1 MLTGTPATERS
12 HMNSLSQRN
21 RTLGELLTELKSRL
35 GFVAQGPA
43 SKNNNAV
50 LTSFLQEAHDIMYA
64 QLRPVM
70 MRKKTVITLER
81 GSYLY
86 DWHNDIEDEDID
98 PRLVQSVWLINGQ
111 ERFPLVP
118 GISEV
123 QRGDE
128 SRGQPARYETLD
140 GQIELWPIPDRSY
153 GLLVE
158 YIDSRPRFTQP
169 SDRTGISDRLVFL
182 YALSLAKSHY
192 RHPDAQVAV
201 SACTNL
207 LRLEKIRQ
215 HQNRRYFINGRHQP
229 GEGHVRGSGG
239 NYRYVPGD

>member
-1 MLTGTPATERS
+1 
-12 HMNSLSQRN
+12 MNGLSQRN
-21 RTLGELLTELKSRL
+21 RTLGELVTELKSRL

-43 SKNNNAV
+43 SNNNNPI
-50 LTSFLQEAHDIMYA
+50 LTSFLQEAHDVMYA
-64 QLRPVM
+64 QINPVM
-70 MRKKTVITLER
+70 MRKKTVITLEP

-98 PRLVQSVWLINGQ
+98 PKLVQSVWIVDGSARYQ
-111 ERFPLVP
+111 LVQ
-118 GISEV
+118 GISES

-128 SRGQPARYETLD
+128 NRSQPIRYETLD
-140 GQIELWPIPDRSY
+140 GQIEVWPIPNRMY

-158 YIDSRPRFTQP
+158 YVASRPRFTQP
-169 SDRTGISDRLVFL
+169 ADRPGVSDRLVFL

-192 RHPDAQVAV
+192 RQPDAQLAV

-215 HQNRRYFINGRHQP
+215 HQNRRYFINSPYQP
-229 GEGHVRGSGG
+229 DESSVNGTSGH
-239 NYRYVPGD
+239 YRYTPGN

>member
-1 MLTGTPATERS
+1 
-12 HMNSLSQRN
+12 MNGLSQRN
-21 RTLGELLTELKSRL
+21 RTLGELLTELKSRM

-43 SKNNNAV
+43 SNNNNAV

-64 QLRPVM
+64 QLNPVM
-70 MRKKTVITLER
+70 MRKKTVITLEP

-98 PRLVQSVWLINGQ
+98 PLLVQSVWLVNGS
-111 ERFPLVP
+111 ERYPLMQ
-118 GISEV
+118 GISEA
-123 QRGDE
+123 QRGDT
-128 SRGQPARYETLD
+128 SRSRPVRYETLD
-140 GQIELWPIPDRSY
+140 GQIELWPIPDRAY
-153 GLLVE
+153 GLMVE
-158 YIDSRPRFTQP
+158 YIASRPRFAQP
-169 SDRTGISDRLVFL
+169 SDRPGVSDRLIFL

-215 HQNRRYFINGRHQP
+215 HQNRRYFINSRYQPDEHQ
-229 GEGHVRGSGG
+229 VSGANG
-239 NYRYVPGD
+239 NWQYTPGDR

>member
-1 MLTGTPATERS
+1 
-12 HMNSLSQRN
+12 MNGLSQRN
-21 RTLGELLTELKSRL
+21 RTLGELLTELKSRM

-43 SKNNNAV
+43 SNNNNAV

-64 QLRPVM
+64 QLNPVM
-70 MRKKTVITLER
+70 MRKKTVITLEQ

-98 PRLVQSVWLINGQ
+98 PQLVQSVWLINGRKRQ
-111 ERFPLVP
+111 QLIQ
-118 GISEV
+118 GISEG
-123 QRGDE
+123 QRAEG
-128 SRGQPARYETLD
+128 SRSQPQRYETLD
-140 GQIELWPIPDRSY
+140 GQIELWPMPDRPY

-158 YIDSRPRFTQP
+158 YIASRPRFTQP
-169 SDRTGISDRLVFL
+169 ADRPGVSDRLVFL

-201 SACTNL
+201 SACSNL

-215 HQNRRYFINGRHQP
+215 HQNRRYFINRRYQHDERQVRQSDGRYHYTP
-229 GEGHVRGSGG
+229 G
-239 NYRYVPGD
+239 GD